1 MMKKVYLIFFFLCAV
16 VQGTW
21 ADKWDSLCMRNED
34 KVTLFRILV
43 PCLCGDRE
51 LFDNFVS
58 MCVAATLYESGRAE
72 YA

>member
-16 VQGTW
+16 RGPTSGT
-21 ADKWDSLCMRNED
+21 LCACVIED

-72 YA
+72 YD